1 MQIEDQSNVIVYFNN
16 RYVPLRDAKVSILTH
31 ALNYGTGVFDGIRG
45 YWDERQ
51 EQIFLAR
58 PMEHFR
64 RWKANSGI
72 LRIGIGPDASELCSI
87 AVELI
92 RRNDFRSHVYVR
104 PLAYKSAER
113 IGVNPDDRDAFSVI
127 VVPFG
132 DYLDSKNGLHAGVVS
147 WRRIEDNAIPGRAK
161 ICGSYVN
168 SALAGDEARRNG
180 FDEAIF
186 LTEAGH
192 VAEGAT
198 CNIFLVRGG
207 KLVTPPGTE
216 NILEGIT
223 RNCVMEIAH
232 TELHLD
238 VVERPIDR
246 SELYLAD
253 EIFFTGT
260 AVEVAPVTRVDHRA
274 VGSGAIGP
282 VAAELRFLY
291 LEATRGHLP
300 NYRHWLLPAYP
311 TAPAHAEDAAELE
324 PVLAGGGDGDL
335 WGV

>member
-1 MQIEDQSNVIVYFNN
+1 MQTEDLSNVIVYFDNQ
-16 RYVPLRDAKVSILTH
+16 YVPLRDAKISILTH
-31 ALNYGTGVFDGIRG
+31 ALHYGTGVFDGIRG
-45 YWDERQ
+45 YYDERQ
-51 EQIFLAR
+51 EQLFLVR
-58 PMEHFR
+58 PMEHYR

-72 LRIGIGPDASELCSI
+72 LRIGIAPDASELCGI
-87 AVELI
+87 TTELI
-92 RRNDFRSHVYVR
+92 RRNHFQSHVYVR

-113 IGVNPDDRDAFSVI
+113 IGVHLDNHDAFSVI

-132 DYLDSKNGLHAGVVS
+132 DYLDSKQGLHAGVVS

-168 SALAGDEARRNG
+168 SALGGDEARRNG

-186 LTEAGH
+186 LTEGGH

-198 CNIFLVRGG
+198 CNIFLVRAG
-207 KLVTPPGTE
+207 KLITPAGSE

-223 RNCVMEIAH
+223 RNSVIELAR

-238 VVERPIDR
+238 VVERAVDR

-260 AVEVAPVTRVDHRA
+260 AVELAPVVRVDHRA

-291 LEATRGHLP
+291 MEATRGRLAA
-300 NYRHWLLPAYP
+300 YRHWLLPAYEP
-311 TAPAHAEDAAELE
+311 KVAAHSDPEPEL
-324 PVLAGGGDGDL
+324 VGVGAGDPDM
-335 WGV
+335 WAV

>member
-1 MQIEDQSNVIVYFNN
+1 MKTEDHSDVIVYFDN
-16 RYVPLRDAKVSILTH
+16 RYVPLRDAKISILTH
-31 ALNYGTGVFDGIRG
+31 ALHYGTGVFDGIRG

-51 EQIFLAR
+51 EQLFLLR

-72 LRIGIGPDASELCSI
+72 LRIGIAPDSSELCGI
-87 AVELI
+87 AAELI
-92 RRNDFRSHVYVR
+92 RRNRFQSHIYVR

-127 VVPFG
+127 AVPFG
-132 DYLDSKNGLHAGVVS
+132 DYLDSKHGLHAGVVS

-198 CNIFLVRGG
+198 CNIFHGAGRQADHASGHARTFS
-207 KLVTPPGTE
+207 KAS
-216 NILEGIT
+216 
-223 RNCVMEIAH
+223 RAIA
-232 TELHLD
+232 
-238 VVERPIDR
+238 
-246 SELYLAD
+246 
-253 EIFFTGT
+253 
-260 AVEVAPVTRVDHRA
+260 
-274 VGSGAIGP
+274 
-282 VAAELRFLY
+282 
-291 LEATRGHLP
+291 
-300 NYRHWLLPAYP
+300 
-311 TAPAHAEDAAELE
+311 
-324 PVLAGGGDGDL
+324 
-335 WGV
+335 

>member
-1 MQIEDQSNVIVYFNN
+1 MQTEDHSDVIGYFDNQ
-16 RYVPLRDAKVSILTH
+16 YVPLRDARVSILTH
-31 ALNYGTGVFDGIRG
+31 ALHYGTGVFDGIRG

-51 EQIFLAR
+51 EQLFLVR

-64 RWKANSGI
+64 RWKANSAI
-72 LRIGIGPDASELCSI
+72 LRIGIAPDASELCGI
-87 AVELI
+87 AAELI
-92 RRNDFRSHVYVR
+92 RRNRFHSHVYVR

-113 IGVNPDDRDAFSVI
+113 IGVNPDNRDAFSVI

-132 DYLDSKNGLHAGVVS
+132 DYLDSRHGLHAGVVS

-198 CNIFLVRGG
+198 CNIFLLRGG
-207 KLVTPPGTE
+207 KLVTPPGSE

-223 RNCVMEIAH
+223 RNCVMELAH
-232 TELHLD
+232 HELHLE

-253 EIFFTGT
+253 EMFFTGT
-260 AVEVAPVTRVDHRA
+260 AVEVAPVVRVDHRP

-282 VAAELRFLY
+282 IAAELRFLY
-291 LEATRGHLP
+291 LEATRGRLAA
-300 NYRHWLLPAYP
+300 YRHWLMPAYEP
-311 TAPAHAEDAAELE
+311 APAAQAEPE
-324 PVLAGGGDGDL
+324 PVLAGAPDGDL

>member
-1 MQIEDQSNVIVYFNN
+1 
-16 RYVPLRDAKVSILTH
+16 
-31 ALNYGTGVFDGIRG
+31 
-45 YWDERQ
+45 
-51 EQIFLAR
+51 
-58 PMEHFR
+58 MEHFR
-64 RWKANSGI
+64 RWKANSSI
-72 LRIGIGPDASELCSI
+72 LRIGIPPDASELCGI

-92 RRNDFRSHVYVR
+92 RRNRFRSHIYVR

-113 IGVNPDDRDAFSVI
+113 IGVNPDDFDAFSVI
-127 VVPFG
+127 AVPFG
-132 DYLDSKNGLHAGVVS
+132 DYLDSKNGLHAGVAS

-186 LTEAGH
+186 LTEEGH

-207 KLVTPPGTE
+207 KLVTPAGSE

-223 RNCVMEIAH
+223 RNCVIELARN
-232 TELHLD
+232 ELHLD
-238 VVERPIDR
+238 VVERPVDR

-260 AVEVAPVTRVDHRA
+260 AVEVAPVTQVDHRP

-291 LEATRGHLP
+291 MEASRNRLA
-300 NYRHWLLPAYP
+300 NYRHWLLPAYDL
-311 TAPAHAEDAAELE
+311 APAEHAEPE
-324 PVLAGGGDGDL
+324 PVLVGAGDGDL